1 MAINCKYLADYRAGR
16 NRLIVLHYLSQ
27 SKMKASDTDMAVAV
41 PSGIYLRHGRVPGN
55 TGIWVGIFC
64 VLVEFLMLFTV
75 YFVAKAHNPEA
86 FLTGPDKL
94 VTSAGT
100 TITLLLLTSGYC
112 MVKAVETIRAGKQ
125 TSTLYWIIAA
135 MVLGAGYPIVKYFEI
150 RWNVAHGIDGEAGI
164 FYTVY
169 YYLTLN
175 HLVHVCW
182 GLLGLLWV
190 AVRTSHG
197 AYSAKNYTG
206 LEAAAVY
213 WHTTDVIWLVIFPFF
228 YVLR

>member
-1 MAINCKYLADYRAGR
+1 MNHSVTTANIPPGERTWDR
-16 NRLIVLHYLSQ
+16 I
-27 SKMKASDTDMAVAV
+27 
-41 PSGIYLRHGRVPGN
+41 PGN
-55 TGIWVGIFC
+55 AGIWVGILC

-86 FLTGPDKL
+86 FNNGPDKL
-94 VTSAGT
+94 LTIAGT

-112 MVKAVETIRAGKQ
+112 MVKAVESIRHDDHKLA
-125 TSTLYWIIAA
+125 LRWIIGAI
-135 MVLGAGYPIVKYFEI
+135 VLGCGYPIIKWFEI
-150 RWNVAHGIDGEAGI
+150 SWNVANGINGEAGV

-175 HLVHVCW
+175 HLVHVSW

-190 AVRTSHG
+190 SIRTGLGFYNSD
-197 AYSAKNYTG
+197 NYRG
-206 LEAAAVY
+206 LEAAALF

-228 YVLR
+228 YILR

>member
-1 MAINCKYLADYRAGR
+1 MRTEGLTADSLPPTPA
-16 NRLIVLHYLSQ
+16 
-27 SKMKASDTDMAVAV
+27 AS
-41 PSGIYLRHGRVPGN
+41 HGRIPGN
-55 TGIWVGIFC
+55 AGIWVGIFC
-64 VLVEFLMLFTV
+64 VLVEFLLLFCV
-75 YFVAKAHNPEA
+75 YFVAKAHHREA

-94 VTSAGT
+94 ATVAGV

-112 MVKAVETIRAGKQ
+112 MVKAVETIRHPDNLSRWK
-125 TSTLYWIIAA
+125 TLRWVVLAII
-135 MVLGAGYPIVKYFEI
+135 LGLGYPLVKFIEI

-175 HLVHVCW
+175 HLVHVSW
-182 GLLGLLWV
+182 GLLGLMWV
-190 AVRTSHG
+190 AVRTALG
-197 AYSAKNYTG
+197 MYSPRDYSG

>member
-1 MAINCKYLADYRAGR
+1 MSPTA
-16 NRLIVLHYLSQ
+16 Q
-27 SKMKASDTDMAVAV
+27 SPEMPPVRTFT
-41 PSGIYLRHGRVPGN
+41 HGRVPGN

-64 VLVEFLMLFTV
+64 VLIEFLLLFGV
-75 YFVAKAHNPEA
+75 YFVAKAHHPEA
-86 FLTGPDKL
+86 FRVGPDKL
-94 VTSAGT
+94 ATVAGF

-112 MVKAVETIRAGKQ
+112 MVKAVAAIRLDNPRA
-125 TSTLYWIIAA
+125 TLRWVILAIL
-135 MVLGAGYPIVKYFEI
+135 LGGGYPLVKLFEI
-150 RWNVAHGIDGEAGI
+150 RWNVAHGIDGETGI
-164 FYTVY
+164 FYSVY

-175 HLVHVCW
+175 HLVHVSW

-190 AVRTSHG
+190 AARTG
-197 AYSAKNYTG
+197 FGVYSSRDHAG